1 MNIFIIIYLVSIVGA
16 IIESIYFIKKDGKL
30 LLGEFLL
37 MLLVVFIP
45 VINTLLLISL
55 LEGIISSDTVLWKE
69 KQ

>member
-1 MNIFIIIYLVSIVGA
+1 MNIFIIIYFVSIVGA

-37 MLLVVFIP
+37 TLLVVFIP

-55 LEGIISSDTVLWKE
+55 LEDIISSDTVLWRK